1 MRVACSRSHGI
12 GVYLCARVCTP
23 AQGATTPCSRD
34 SCAMAA
40 STWVD
45 PAGTER
51 RSPAAAS
58 YIASPLTS
66 LSLPLL
72 PCASLLTT
80 PFFLFFP
87 SVPPVLF
94 FSSSKDTS
102 ERARRST
109 DASRPSSFPS
119 TPCGRPES
127 AVTSWRRGVPWW
139 SVWSATARSAAGRLE
154 GVSGGC
160 CAGTSAHS

>member
-1 MRVACSRSHGI
+1 
-12 GVYLCARVCTP
+12 
-23 AQGATTPCSRD
+23 
-34 SCAMAA
+34 MAA

-66 LSLPLL
+66 FSLPL
-72 PCASLLTT
+72 PRASLLTT

-87 SVPPVLF
+87 FVPPVLF

-102 ERARRST
+102 ERARQPT
-109 DASRPSSFPS
+109 DASRPSLLPFCSLRS
-119 TPCGRPES
+119 TRECRYQLASWSSLVVGVVCYGPE
-127 AVTSWRRGVPWW
+127 RRG
-139 SVWSATARSAAGRLE
+139 TTRGRQRRLLYGDVGALANE
-154 GVSGGC
+154 TSFSG
-160 CAGTSAHS
+160 